1 MQSLHRIPVASRK
14 RSRSQILGS
23 TVFILVAIVLETAP
37 VRAGQPATAW
47 VQRYHG
53 GSSEDRG
60 RCAVADAAG
69 NVYVTGESAGAGSAL
84 DVATL
89 KYDSAGALQWA
100 RRYNGPGNG
109 DDSGAGVAV
118 DADGNVYVTGYS
130 VGAGAADQDLVT
142 IKYDAG
148 GVEQWVRRYNGP
160 VSDWDE
166 GLAIALDD
174 QGEVYVTGRS
184 NHSGIW
190 FDFDYVTIKYDAQG
204 QQVWLDRYNGPGND
218 WDQSNAIHVDSA
230 RNVYIT
236 GTAAQDV
243 GTAYHDYATIKYDAS
258 GKRQWVAFFDGAG
271 NNWDE
276 GTGVGTDALGN
287 VYVSGFQS
295 GSGTVYDYV
304 TVKYDSF
311 GQEQW
316 VRTYNRPGPG
326 LSADVLYDMAVS
338 EEGDVYVTGASGL
351 DYATVKYDSDGN
363 EVWTARHGTG
373 SADDIAYSLAL
384 DAFGGVYVTGVSAR
398 NYRTIKYDA
407 ATGSEEWAVTYNGP
421 GTGED
426 IAAWVSV
433 DAGGNVYVTGGS
445 SGSGTG
451 SDYATA
457 KYTQPVASVGS
468 PVALGP
474 IQLRPA
480 SPNPSSGR
488 VTIAFDLLD
497 LESVVQ
503 LRIHDAA
510 GRLVDTPLDRS
521 LAPGSYQLD
530 WDGSRHPSGTYFYSL
545 TAGARTEGGRLVIL
559 H

>member
-1 MQSLHRIPVASRK
+1 MHSIHRIRF
-14 RSRSQILGS
+14 LGWFLLGM
-23 TVFILVAIVLETAP
+23 TATLEVGA
-37 VRAGQPATAW
+37 AHGQVTTAW
-47 VQRYHG
+47 VERYHG
-53 GSSEDRG
+53 GSGEDRG
-60 RCAVADAAG
+60 RCVVADAAG

-89 KYDSAGALQWA
+89 KYDSGGNLVWS

-109 DDSGAGVAV
+109 DDSGAAVAV
-118 DADGNVYVTGYS
+118 DAEGNVHVTGYS
-130 VGAGAADQDLVT
+130 VGAGAADNDLIA
-142 IKYDAG
+142 IKYDAD

-174 QGEVYVTGRS
+174 QGAVYVTGRS

-190 FDFDYVTIKYDAQG
+190 FDFDYVTIKYDAAG
-204 QQVWLDRYNGPGND
+204 QQIWVDRYNGLGND
-218 WDQSNAIHVDSA
+218 WDQANAIHVDSA

-243 GTAYHDYATIKYDAS
+243 GTAYHDYATIMYDAS
-258 GKRQWVAFFDGAG
+258 GKRQWVAFFNGAG

-276 GTGVGTDALGN
+276 ATGIGTDALGN
-287 VYVSGFQS
+287 IYVAGFQS

-304 TVKYDSF
+304 TVKYDSA

-338 EEGDVYVTGASGL
+338 PEGDVYVTGASGL
-351 DYATVKYDSDGN
+351 DYATVKYDRDGD
-363 EVWTARHGTG
+363 EMWTARHGTE

-384 DAFGGVYVTGVSAR
+384 DSFGGVYVTGVSAET
-398 NYRTIKYDA
+398 YLTIKHDA
-407 ATGSEEWAVTYNGP
+407 ATGSEEWSVAYDGL
-421 GTGED
+421 GAGED

-445 SGSGTG
+445 SGPGTG
-451 SDYATA
+451 IDYATA
-457 KYTQPVASVGS
+457 KYTQEVSSVDP
-468 PVALGP
+468 PVALDSFR
-474 IQLRPA
+474 LSPA
-480 SPNPSSGR
+480 RPNPSTGPVTIEFELPRSEPLVELRILDATGR
-488 VTIAFDLLD
+488 VVA
-497 LESVVQ
+497 
-503 LRIHDAA
+503 
-510 GRLVDTPLDRS
+510 TPLHRS
-521 LAPGSYQLD
+521 LPAGPHRLD
-530 WDGSRHPSGTYFYSL
+530 WNASLPSGTYFYSL
-545 TAGARTEGGRLVIL
+545 SAGNRTSGGRLIIV